1 MGRHG
6 RGIIRVQLI
15 LIVGSGTNNSG
26 KAIQGESAN
35 GQNPINWDPDSWLF
49 TLTVD
54 STHTLDLS
62 GFSFDQNSGT
72 KGPDQWSLTVTEG
85 ANTLFSS
92 PLAALNQNAN
102 LWTNCSAALNILG
115 KTNTMLSF
123 ALLGQGARAGNP
135 WNIDNFN
142 LNGGVGPYPNPIVPI
157 PAAVWLFGSG
167 LAGLIAS
174 ARRK

>member
-72 KGPDQWSLTVTEG
+72 NGPDQWSLTVTEG

-123 ALLGQGARAGNP
+123 ARVLILYNVNYTQTCE
-135 WNIDNFN
+135 
-142 LNGGVGPYPNPIVPI
+142 PY
-157 PAAVWLFGSG
+157 
-167 LAGLIAS
+167 
-174 ARRK
+174 